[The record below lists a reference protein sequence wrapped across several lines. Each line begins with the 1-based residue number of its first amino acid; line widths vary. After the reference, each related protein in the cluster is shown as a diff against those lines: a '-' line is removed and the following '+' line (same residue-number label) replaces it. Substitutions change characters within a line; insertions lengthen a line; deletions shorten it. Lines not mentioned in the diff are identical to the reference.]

1 MRIFSIMIGVALI
14 CYVGIAMAQESKIGF
29 IKNVSGQSYIER
41 NKVKIQAGVNEKLME
56 KDILITGNDGAMGV
70 ILQDNGVM
78 SIGPNTRV
86 EIAKFLFE
94 PAADKL
100 SFTARIKQGTVVYLT
115 GLIAKL
121 NRKGIKFETPTTVC
135 GVRGT
140 HFAIKVEG
148 SGKESCVDQL

>member
-1 MRIFSIMIGVALI
+1 MRKTLIMIGIVIL
-14 CYVGIAMAQESKIGF
+14 CCTYNAMAEELKAGF

-41 NKVKIQAGVNEKLME
+41 NKVIIHAAANEKLME
-56 KDILITGNDGAMGV
+56 KDILITGKDGAMGV

-78 SIGPNTRV
+78 SMGPNTRV